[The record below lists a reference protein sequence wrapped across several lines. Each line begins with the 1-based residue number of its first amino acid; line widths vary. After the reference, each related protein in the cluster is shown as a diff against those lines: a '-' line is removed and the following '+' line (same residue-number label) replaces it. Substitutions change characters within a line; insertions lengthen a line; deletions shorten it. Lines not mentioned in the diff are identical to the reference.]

1 MRVAAVFLGIMFT
14 GLMVA
19 GQSSEIYLSRY
30 LPGGSEIVD
39 AEVSIFNASESV
51 RDLSGYVLATR
62 YWQIVLPAGIS
73 IPAYSSLTFASTEG
87 DDVLYLRDFPG
98 FSPISPTA
106 DEIGDFVALF
116 PRVGGSLMDG
126 LYLSEQSEVG
136 FLPMSV
142 KTPRGVMMEVPGEMH
157 SKWSYYPVQPDPYM
171 AYDRNQGSWQA
182 NARKKDLFPA
192 TNYLYLQGR
201 AIESGE
207 ISIKWKTEFE
217 TNCRYHRIEKST
229 DGISFEEI
237 GRWKG
242 QKESYEFRDYQFT
255 DAEIDPLVPTYY
267 YRIRHIDQVGNAVSS
282 DIIPISPSAA
292 SGFHFNVFKE
302 GPETGQYLRIRY
314 SAEQAQEVNLKLL
327 DEQLR
332 QVEVLSSGPI
342 EPNRQYLV
350 TYQKSLA
357 TGVYYLMVET
367 EGQRYHEVVVIQ

>member
-1 MRVAAVFLGIMFT
+1 MRITAIFLGILFT
-14 GLMVA
+14 GLMAV
-19 GQSSEIYLSRY
+19 GQSSDIYLSRY

-62 YWQIVLPAGIS
+62 YWQIVLPDGIS
-73 IPAYSSLTFASTEG
+73 IPAYSSLTFASTAS
-87 DDVLYLRDFPG
+87 DDVLYLHDFPG
-98 FSPISPTA
+98 FSALPSTD
-106 DEIGDFVALF
+106 DEIGDFIAMF
-116 PRVGGSLMDG
+116 SRVGGSLLDG

-136 FLPMSV
+136 FLPMTI
-142 KTPRGVMMEVPGEMH
+142 KTPQGMKMEVPGEMH
-157 SKWSYYPVQPDPYM
+157 PKWRYYPVQPDPFM

-182 NARKKDLFPA
+182 NARKNDLFPA
-192 TNYLYLQGR
+192 TKYLYLQGR
-201 AIESGE
+201 AIRTGE
-207 ISIKWKTEFE
+207 ISIKWKTAFE
-217 TNCRYHRIEKST
+217 TNCRFHRIEKST
-229 DGISFEEI
+229 DGINFEEI
-237 GRWKG
+237 GQWKG
-242 QKESYEFRDYQFT
+242 QYESYEFRDYQFT
-255 DAEIDPLVPTYY
+255 DSEIDPAIPTYF

-282 DIIPISPSAA
+282 EIIPISPSAA

-314 SAEQAQEVNLKLL
+314 SAERAQEVNLKLL

-332 QVEVLSSGPI
+332 QVEVLSSGTI

>member
-1 MRVAAVFLGIMFT
+1 MRIAAIFLGILFT
-14 GLMVA
+14 GLMAV
-19 GQSSEIYLSRY
+19 GQSSDIYLSRY

-51 RDLSGYVLATR
+51 QDLSGYVLATR

-98 FSPISPTA
+98 FSSIPITS
-106 DEIGDFVALF
+106 DEIGDFVTLF
-116 PRVGGSLMDG
+116 PRAGGSLLDG

-136 FLPMSV
+136 FLPMSI
-142 KTPRGVMMEVPGEMH
+142 KTPRGVRIEIPGETY
-157 SKWSYYPVQPDPYM
+157 SKWSYYPVQPDPFM
-171 AYDRNQGSWQA
+171 AYDRNNGSWQA
-182 NARKKDLFPA
+182 NARKDDLFPA
-192 TNYLYLQGR
+192 THYLFLQGR

-207 ISIKWKTEFE
+207 ITIKWKTEFE
-217 TNCRYHRIEKST
+217 TNCLFHRMEKST
-229 DGISFEEI
+229 DGVTFEEV

-242 QKESYEFRDYQFT
+242 QKESNEYRDYQFL
-255 DAEIDPLVPTYY
+255 DSNIDPSVNTYY
-267 YRIRHIDQVGNAVSS
+267 YRVRHMDYVGNVVSS
-282 DIIPISPSAA
+282 EIIPVSPSAA

-314 SAEQAQEVNLKLL
+314 SAKRAQEVNLKLL

-332 QVEVLSSGPI
+332 QVEVLSSGTI

>member
-1 MRVAAVFLGIMFT
+1 MKFAAVFLGIMFT
-14 GLMVA
+14 GFMAV
-19 GQSSEIYLSRY
+19 GQNSEVYLSRY
-30 LPGGSEIVD
+30 LPGGREVVD
-39 AEVSIFNASESV
+39 AEVSIFNPSESIQ
-51 RDLSGYVLATR
+51 DLSGYVLVSR

-73 IPAYSSLTFASTEG
+73 IPAYSSLTFASTAG
-87 DDVLYLRDFPG
+87 DGVLYLQDFPG
-98 FSPISPTA
+98 FSIISSSE
-106 DEIGDFVALF
+106 DEIGDYISLYR
-116 PRVGGSLMDG
+116 RVGGSLLDG
-126 LYLSEQSEVG
+126 MYLSEQSEVG
-136 FLPMSV
+136 FLPGSI
-142 KTPRGVMMEVPGEMH
+142 KTNDGKMMEIPGEMH

-171 AYDRNQGSWQA
+171 AYDRNQGTWQA
-182 NARKKDLFPA
+182 NARKDDLFPA

-201 AIESGE
+201 AIGSGE

-229 DGISFEEI
+229 DGINFEEI

-242 QKESYEFRDYQFT
+242 QKESYEFRDFQFT
-255 DAEIDPLVPTYY
+255 DSAINPAVSNYY
-267 YRIRHIDQVGNAVSS
+267 YRVRHIDQVGNVVSS
-282 DIIPISPSAA
+282 EIISISPSAA

-314 SAEQAQEVNLKLL
+314 SAERAQEVNLKLL

-332 QVEVLSSGPI
+332 QVEVLSSGTI